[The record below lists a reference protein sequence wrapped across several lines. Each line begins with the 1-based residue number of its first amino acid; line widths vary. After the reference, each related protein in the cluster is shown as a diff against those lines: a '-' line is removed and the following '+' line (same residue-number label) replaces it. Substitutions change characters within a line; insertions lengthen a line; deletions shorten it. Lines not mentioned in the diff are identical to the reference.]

1 MYYSSFGVL
10 AVVVTLIINLQAL
23 GKPSD
28 DEETPVHKRYR
39 QFLWSFVLFCFADI
53 IWGTVYE
60 LRIRFFA
67 YFDTAL
73 FFITMGLTVVTWM
86 RFIVSFLN
94 RRSIF
99 SRFLTLAGVGV
110 FAFQILA
117 LLVNLFIPIV
127 FYFDEKS
134 EYFPKQGRYFM
145 LSIQVLLFGALAVY
159 PFIRAYFVKRKER
172 LRYFAVGLSG
182 ITMTMFVILQMLY
195 PFLPFYS
202 VGCLLST
209 CIIHTFVELDEKE
222 EYDREIGS
230 FKRMAYKDPL
240 TNVKSSTAYN
250 ESKSV
255 YDDLIKAGSLKD
267 FGVVVFDVNNLKY
280 INDTQGHEAGD
291 RYIRQGSRLICNTFK
306 HSPVYRIGGDEF
318 AVFLEGDDYRER
330 GVLMT
335 LFNDKVENNMKCNGV
350 IVSAGMSVFDAER
363 DRNFDDLFKRAD
375 YKMYER
381 KRYLKSKDS

>member
-350 IVSAGMSVFDAER
+350 IVSAGMSIFDAER